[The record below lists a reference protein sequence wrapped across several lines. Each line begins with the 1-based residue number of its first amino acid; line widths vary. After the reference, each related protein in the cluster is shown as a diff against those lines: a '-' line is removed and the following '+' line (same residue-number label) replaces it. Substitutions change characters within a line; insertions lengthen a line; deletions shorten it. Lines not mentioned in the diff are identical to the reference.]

1 MASVTK
7 TAKGYRAQ
15 VYVKG
20 VRDSDSFRTK
30 READAWAA
38 ARETELREQISKPLG
53 EKYTFADALIKYRN
67 ENTIKK
73 RGKRWEEIRI
83 NAFLASPILPTSLPI
98 GEVTPAV
105 LGQWRNKRLQ
115 EVSAGTVLRDFNVL
129 SPMFEIARKEWG
141 WVKVNPCVDV
151 DRPAAPPHRN
161 VLISRRSIR
170 IMLET
175 MGYKRGPVKSVTH
188 SLACMFLLALR
199 TGMRGNE
206 LCCLTWGRVHDGYC
220 SLPETKTVSRDV
232 PLSAKAMRILEQMRG
247 FDDKLVFG
255 MNSNTRDA
263 LFRKYRARAGLKGF
277 TFHDSRHTAATWM
290 ARKLHIL
297 DLCKMFGWK
306 DTRHALIYYN
316 PKASD
321 IAKRL

>member
-1 MASVTK
+1 MANITPTK
-7 TAKGYRAQ
+7 HGYRAQ
-15 VYVKG
+15 VYVNGQRPSK
-20 VRDSDSFRTK
+20 SFRTK
-30 READAWAA
+30 REAQAWAA
-38 ARETELREQISKPLG
+38 QMETKLRDDEGKPLG

-175 MGYKRGPVKSVTH
+175 MGYKRGPV
-188 SLACMFLLALR
+188 
-199 TGMRGNE
+199 
-206 LCCLTWGRVHDGYC
+206 
-220 SLPETKTVSRDV
+220 
-232 PLSAKAMRILEQMRG
+232 
-247 FDDKLVFG
+247 
-255 MNSNTRDA
+255 
-263 LFRKYRARAGLKGF
+263 
-277 TFHDSRHTAATWM
+277 
-290 ARKLHIL
+290 
-297 DLCKMFGWK
+297 
-306 DTRHALIYYN
+306 
-316 PKASD
+316 
-321 IAKRL
+321 